1 MHPTAP
7 HPRIP
12 LTRFAPALHHFLVH
26 TCQVLQA
33 DGGTRCAAINAAVL
47 ALAVAGIPLRDLV
60 AAVAAGHLDATPL
73 LDLNALEDAGGGPD
87 LAVALGP
94 KTDTLLLVQMDNRL
108 PVDTFQVGRWLCWCG
123 RGTGTSE
130 AGAHGT
136 GAGIQDA
143 RSAHVSGRCQE
154 GGFEGHCEFGVRCL
168 LLVQQAWGA
177 AGEVRA
183 DGRWGTN
190 S

>member
-1 MHPTAP
+1 MLPICERHPAGGQQRHPVSVLAAP
-7 HPRIP
+7 RLP
-12 LTRFAPALHHFLVH
+12 APARRPHRTPSHASTLPTCFALALPH

-60 AAVAAGHLDATPL
+60 SAVAAGHLDATPL

-108 PVDTFQVGRWLCWCG
+108 PVDTFQVRLGLGWRSQ
-123 RGTGTSE
+123 GTAPRVRRRMRRVLGLGTYEVVMS
-130 AGAHGT
+130 AG
-136 GAGIQDA
+136 D
-143 RSAHVSGRCQE
+143 
-154 GGFEGHCEFGVRCL
+154 VRR
-168 LLVQQAWGA
+168 VG
-177 AGEVRA
+177 
-183 DGRWGTN
+183 
-190 S
+190 